1 MFLLLQYLFYPN
13 PATNYLTITLQGDN
27 KKNEVTIMD
36 ITGKI
41 FYSTTENETQELK
54 INTKDF
60 AEGVYLVQVKSEDF
74 MATKKLV
81 VKK

>member
-1 MFLLLQYLFYPN
+1 
-13 PATNYLTITLQGDN
+13 
-27 KKNEVTIMD
+27 MD

-74 MATKKLV
+74 MATKTCC
-81 VKK
+81 